1 MNARRGWECFAAW
14 GQSRA
19 RKDGKRSMKW
29 PGCAHAHIHP
39 LDMAWTGFLSIH
51 PSLFGHFAPPVAYE
65 RRAEAGCG
73 GYNIFDKRPRKR
85 ERRENNC
92 SMMPSRRWV
101 GLWEGLRVMRCLRF
115 EEFEGVTRAVAI
127 EHSQSGHAKRL
138 ERLVRS

>member
-1 MNARRGWECFAAW
+1 
-14 GQSRA
+14 
-19 RKDGKRSMKW
+19 
-29 PGCAHAHIHP
+29 
-39 LDMAWTGFLSIH
+39 MAWTGFLSIH

-85 ERRENNC
+85 ERRKGTRNEREQLFFDAPAAGEWGC
-92 SMMPSRRWV
+92 V
-101 GLWEGLRVMRCLRF
+101 GGAACHEMLEEF

-127 EHSQSGHAKRL
+127 EHSQSGLTKRL